1 MKNNNREPHDL
12 KISLPVSA
20 NYREKELLVNSTE
33 LQGAFLPR
41 NSFHLE

>member
-20 NYREKELLVNSTE
+20 NYREKRVTGELK
-33 LQGAFLPR
+33 GAFLPR